1 MASMYELQLV
11 LYLFNNLNAR
21 LAESKL
27 DPERGDVA
35 EKIVI
40 VGVFVALAIAVG
52 ALITKAVTGD
62 ATNISKTIAG
72 ANN

>member
-1 MASMYELQLV
+1 MLELQLV
-11 LYLFNNLNAR
+11 LLVIDTLNAR
-21 LAESKL
+21 IAASKL

-62 ATNISKTIAG
+62 ATHIAKTISSA
-72 ANN
+72 AN

>member
-1 MASMYELQLV
+1 MLETQVIMYLV
-11 LYLFNNLNAR
+11 DLVAAR
-21 LAESKL
+21 LAAAGL

-52 ALITKAVTGD
+52 LLITHAVTGD
-62 ATNISKTIAG
+62 ATKISTQIGNAG
-72 ANN
+72 